1 MKKPPLGAGTFC
13 PLPILIFY
21 IDPCW
26 EYLPVSGAG
35 PSPCCYRKIPQKP
48 QIKNVRKN
56 CRRFTAWRGEVQ
68 DLDIFSKFF
77 IDKRLFFI
85 DYLLFFID

>member
-1 MKKPPLGAGTFC
+1 M
-13 PLPILIFY
+13 PILIFY

-35 PSPCCYRKIPQKP
+35 PSPCCYRKIPQEP

-56 CRRFTAWRGEVQ
+56 CRRRGEVK
-68 DLDIFSKFF
+68 DLDIFTIFF
-77 IDKRLFFI
+77 IDKRLFCI
-85 DYLLFFID
+85 DYFLFFID